1 MNAAGTDAGTLS
13 VDQLTVRLSGR
24 DIVSGV
30 SLTAA
35 AGQITGVIGPNGSG
49 KSTLLRAV
57 YRHLKPAAGR
67 IVVGDFDL
75 WDISPAAHARV
86 VASVPQERDSVNGIT
101 VREVVGLG
109 RVPHQGSFRRESSED
124 RDAIEQSLTEVGLSD
139 KASRRFHSLS
149 GGEKQRVLLA
159 RCFAQRA
166 HVFVL
171 DEPTN
176 HLDVAHQVQ
185 LLTLLKDRRDTC
197 LMTLHDLGVA
207 AAVCD
212 ELFVLSEGVIVA
224 SGPPRSVLTPE
235 LLRSVFGIRASVG
248 THPLTGGL
256 QISIDYLANPGY
268 SPNASCGGPLTQ
280 TLID

>member
-1 MNAAGTDAGTLS
+1 MNATDTDAGTLE
-13 VDQLTVRLSGR
+13 VDDLTVRLSGNE
-24 DIVSGV
+24 IVSGV

-35 AGQITGVIGPNGSG
+35 AGRITGVIGPNGSG

-57 YRHLKPAAGR
+57 YRHLKPTAGH
-67 IVVGDFDL
+67 IVVGDCDL
-75 WDISPAAHARV
+75 SDISPAARARI

-101 VREVVGLG
+101 VRDVVGLG

-139 KASRRFHSLS
+139 KATRRFQSLS

-185 LLTLLKDRRDTC
+185 LLTLLKDRGDTC

-212 ELFVLSEGVIVA
+212 DLYVLSRGAVVA
-224 SGPPRSVLTPE
+224 SGPPRAVLTSE
-235 LLRSVFGIRASVG
+235 LLRSVFAIRASVG

-256 QISIDYLANPGY
+256 QISIDYLGEPG
-268 SPNASCGGPLTQ
+268 
-280 TLID
+280 